1 MGLRFEEINP
11 PAKKEAAS
19 TKKTARKTKDTKVE
33 ESTKS

>member
-11 PAKKEAAS
+11 PAKKETAAA
-19 TKKTARKTKDTKVE
+19 KKSARKTKDTKVE